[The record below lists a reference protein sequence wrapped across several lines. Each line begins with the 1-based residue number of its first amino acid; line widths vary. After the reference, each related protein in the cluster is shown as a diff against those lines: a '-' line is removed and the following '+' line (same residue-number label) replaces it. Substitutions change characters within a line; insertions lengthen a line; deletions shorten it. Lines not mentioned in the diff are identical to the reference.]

1 MAHYIKEWRKHRK
14 LTQVELAEKI
24 GMARSYLSLIE
35 SGKRRYDQNFLENAA
50 EILQCLPSDL
60 IGRSPNDPE
69 DIWGIVERL
78 TLTERRQAAAMLR
91 AMLDARV

>member
-1 MAHYIKEWRKHRK
+1 MAHHIREWRKHRK

-24 GMARSYLSLIE
+24 GMARSYLSRIE

-91 AMLDARV
+91 AMLDARL